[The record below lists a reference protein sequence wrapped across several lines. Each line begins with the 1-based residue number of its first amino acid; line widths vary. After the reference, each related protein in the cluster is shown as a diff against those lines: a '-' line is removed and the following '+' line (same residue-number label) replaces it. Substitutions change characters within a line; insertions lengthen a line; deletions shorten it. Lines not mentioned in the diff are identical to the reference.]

1 MTLKYRNRTMCFS
14 QRAMRHP
21 WLEIPITDYE
31 AHMALPSVGQAQLLG
46 AALQG
51 TITQLRTGVR
61 RLVARHAGSFAQF
74 EPVLRGG

>member
-1 MTLKYRNRTMCFS
+1 MTLKYRSRTMCFS

-46 AALQG
+46 AALHC
-51 TITQLRTGVR
+51 RNE
-61 RLVARHAGSFAQF
+61 VARQEVGA
-74 EPVLRGG
+74 EPGLWLPWLLVEYA